1 MNREYYCKLGCD
13 EELGDML
20 LELEELGEPIQQDA
34 ENYIVYE
41 NSDKWCWLGYDERN
55 EWWQL
60 LESEPN
66 KGTLVDSEELAMKVK
81 GEGIKRNV
89 MKPFPVDKAYW
100 KLRCI
105 KETTVWYAGSPQHP
119 IETYKKFYP
128 GDITWTV
135 DIEGC
140 SWVGTKFGAL
150 LLEDNKNSINYS
162 QGDFQLLEVVD
173 PTKVKESP
181 KFEKDKWYKS
191 NVGSKGWYYIKVK
204 TYSEYEVRGECIR
217 PVKSNPY
224 HEKDYWN
231 SESSREQALEI
242 GPLTDLSEIQKYL
255 PDGHPDKIKEFV
267 LPEKWCVKVT
277 KENQETLDNWKQ
289 SVQPNS
295 EKAIQHGSLY
305 VSNNGWNCNLE
316 ANCTEL
322 TFEQFEKYVLKEK
335 KAVLTLVKGGIYVD
349 YSFSNGSIFMYDRG
363 VDASYSI
370 GQYRNI
376 FSRGGG
382 NFCTDTY
389 RLPTPEEKKWL
400 KVCIKADKFIEQS
413 ELHNFDDEGN
423 LLKTK
428 EDVKEEFKI
437 GEWIATT
444 NKSYISYG
452 KIAQVKNIDGN
463 RIYISLD
470 GWWERKDV
478 RKATPAE
485 IASVTKSYKIGDWIT
500 IEDRQALENGCK
512 GCPEGTWQV
521 IRGPSTQGLL
531 EQDKRF
537 VISTN
542 FENWRISSIGVRKA
556 RPDEIPIQKK
566 YIYGVD
572 PAHIP
577 NDPKSLLDR
586 EEVEVT
592 IKKTVPKQ
600 FSIF

>member
-400 KVCIKADKFIEQS
+400 KVC
-413 ELHNFDDEGN
+413 N
-423 LLKTK
+423 
-428 EDVKEEFKI
+428 
-437 GEWIATT
+437 
-444 NKSYISYG
+444 
-452 KIAQVKNIDGN
+452 
-463 RIYISLD
+463 